1 MAGPAARIVI
11 VGGGFG
17 GLAAARRLERDS
29 DPQRV
34 HLTLLNETNYMTY
47 TPFLPQAAAGT
58 LEPRHVVVPLRQAL
72 HRADVRVGRVL
83 GADYA
88 ARTVRFA
95 SEAGAETDIGFDQLI
110 LAPGSSPRTAPIPG
124 LTDAA
129 VGFTTLAEA
138 IWLRNHVLRQ
148 LEIADATEDPA
159 ERQRRLTVV
168 FVGGGYAGV
177 EALAEIEDLTRVALR
192 LYPSLRGTHLRWVLI
207 EATDAIF
214 PEVGTRLASY
224 AMRELVQRGVELRL
238 GTTVTEA
245 ARDAIT
251 LSTGERVPCATLVWT
266 AGVRP
271 APIVRRLQLPLDPR
285 GRIRVD
291 ATMAVEGLAGVW
303 ALGDAAAVPDPA
315 RPGLACPATS
325 QHAVRQGRLV
335 ARNALG
341 ALRGRRPEPFRYRTI
356 GLFVDLG
363 RGKAVAS
370 VFGVQFKGFPAWF
383 VGRTYHLSQV
393 PGVRRKGRIAAD
405 WAVGLLF
412 RRDVAELGTLGH
424 PEALER

>member
-1 MAGPAARIVI
+1 MPSSPARIVI
-11 VGGGFG
+11 VGGGFA
-17 GLAAARRLERDS
+17 GLAAARRVERDS
-29 DPQRV
+29 RPERV
-34 HLTLLNETNYMTY
+34 SLTLLNDTNYMTY

-72 HRADVRVGRVL
+72 RHTHVRVGRVL

-88 ARTVRFA
+88 ARTVRFD
-95 SEAGAETDIGFDQLI
+95 SEAGGEIEIGYDQLV

-129 VGFTTLAEA
+129 VGFATLADA

-148 LEIADATEDPA
+148 LEIADATSDPD
-159 ERQRRLTVV
+159 ERRRHLTVV

-192 LYPSLRGTHLRWVLI
+192 LYPALRDERLRWVLI

-214 PEVGTRLASY
+214 PEVGTRLAAY
-224 AMRELVQRGVELRL
+224 AMRELIARGVELRL
-238 GTTVTEA
+238 GTTVAEA
-245 ARDAIT
+245 TREAIT

-271 APIVRRLQLPLDPR
+271 APIVRRLGLPLDAR
-285 GRIRVD
+285 NRIRVD
-291 ATMAVEGLAGVW
+291 ATMAVEGLDGVW
-303 ALGDAAAVPDPA
+303 AVGDAAAVPDPA
-315 RPGLACPATS
+315 RPGLACPPTS

-335 ARNALG
+335 GQNVLRALAG
-341 ALRGRRPEPFRYRTI
+341 QRPAPFRYRTV

-370 VFGVQFKGFPAWF
+370 VFGIQFKGFPAWF
-383 VGRTYHLSQV
+383 LGRTYHLSQV

-405 WAVGLLF
+405 WAVGLVF

-424 PEALER
+424 PEALDR

>member
-1 MAGPAARIVI
+1 MPGSPAQVVI
-11 VGGGFG
+11 VGGGFA
-17 GLAAARRLERDS
+17 GLAAARRLERES
-29 DPQRV
+29 TPERV
-34 HLTLLNETNYMTY
+34 TVTLLNATNYMTY

-72 HRADVRVGRVL
+72 RRTSVRVGRVL
-83 GADYA
+83 GADYS
-88 ARTVRFA
+88 ARTVRFGA
-95 SEAGAETDIGFDQLI
+95 DAGDETELAYDQLI

-148 LEIADATEDPA
+148 LEIADATRDPD
-159 ERQRRLTVV
+159 ERRRRLTVV

-177 EALAEIEDLTRVALR
+177 EALAEIEDLARVALR
-192 LYPSLRGTHLRWVLI
+192 LYPSLRSERLRWVLI

-214 PEVGTRLASY
+214 PEVGTRLAAY
-224 AMRELVQRGVELRL
+224 AMRELVARGVELRL
-238 GTTVTEA
+238 STTVVEA
-245 ARDAIT
+245 SRESIM
-251 LSTGERVPCATLVWT
+251 LSSGECVPCATLVWT

-271 APIVRRLQLPLDPR
+271 APIVRRLGLPLDAR
-285 GRIRVD
+285 SRIRVD
-291 ATMAVEGLAGVW
+291 ATMAVEGLDGVW
-303 ALGDAAAVPDPA
+303 AVGDAAAVPDPA

-335 ARNALG
+335 GHNV
-341 ALRGRRPEPFRYRTI
+341 LRTLEGRRAEPFRYRTI

-370 VFGVQFKGFPAWF
+370 IFGVQFKGFPAWF
-383 VGRTYHLSQV
+383 LGRTYHLSQV
-393 PGVRRKGRIAAD
+393 PGIRRKGRIAAD
-405 WAVGLLF
+405 WAVGLVF

-424 PEALER
+424 PESLER

>member
-1 MAGPAARIVI
+1 LPAPATRIAI

-17 GLAAARRLERDS
+17 GLAAARCLERQCS
-29 DPQRV
+29 PEHV
-34 HLTLLNETNYMTY
+34 TLTLLNETNYMTY

-72 HRADVRVGRVL
+72 HRTSVRVGHVL

-88 ARTVRFA
+88 ARTVRFR
-95 SEAGAETDIGFDQLI
+95 SDAGEEGDVSYDQLI

-124 LTDAA
+124 LTEAA
-129 VGFTTLAEA
+129 IGFATLAEA

-148 LEIADATEDPA
+148 LEIADATANPS
-159 ERQRRLTVV
+159 ERRRRLTVA

-177 EALAEIEDLTRVALR
+177 EALAEIEDLTRVAKR
-192 LYPSLRGTHLRWVLI
+192 LYPSLRAERLRWLLI

-214 PEVGTRLASY
+214 PEVGPRLAAY
-224 AMRELVQRGVELRL
+224 AMRELVARGVELRL

-245 ARDAIT
+245 SRNAIT
-251 LSTGERVPCATLVWT
+251 LSTGDRIPCATLVWT

-271 APIVRRLQLPLDPR
+271 APIVRRLELPLDAR

-291 ATMAVEGLAGVW
+291 ATMAVEGRDGVW

-315 RPGLACPATS
+315 RPGLACPPTS
-325 QHAVRQGRLV
+325 QHAVRQGRVV
-335 ARNALG
+335 ARNV
-341 ALRGRRPEPFRYRTI
+341 LRTLEGQPAEPFRYRTI

-370 VFGVQFKGFPAWF
+370 VFGLQFKGFPAWF
-383 VGRTYHLSQV
+383 LGRTYHLSQV
-393 PGVRRKGRIAAD
+393 PGIRRKGRIAAD
-405 WAVGLLF
+405 WAVGLIF
-412 RRDVAELGTLGH
+412 RRDTAELGTLGH
-424 PEALER
+424 PEGLER

>member
-1 MAGPAARIVI
+1 MTGPPARIVI
-11 VGGGFG
+11 VGGGFA
-17 GLAAARRLERDS
+17 GLAAARRLERDA
-29 DPQRV
+29 DPERV
-34 HLTLLNETNYMTY
+34 SVTLLNETNYMTY

-72 HRADVRVGRVL
+72 HRTRVRVGRVL
-83 GADYA
+83 GADYG

-95 SEAGAETDIGFDQLI
+95 PDAGAEGDIGFDHLI

-124 LTDAA
+124 LTESA

-148 LEIADATEDPA
+148 LEIADATDDPD
-159 ERQRRLTVV
+159 ERQRRLTFV

-177 EALAEIEDLTRVALR
+177 EALAEIEDLTRVAIR
-192 LYPSLRGTHLRWVLI
+192 LYPSLQHTRPRWVLI

-224 AMRELVQRGVELRL
+224 AMRQLVARGVELRL
-238 GTTVTEA
+238 ATTVTEA

-271 APIVRRLQLPLDPR
+271 APVVRRLALPLDPR

-291 ATMAVEGLAGVW
+291 TTMAVAGLPGVW

-335 ARNALG
+335 ARNVLG
-341 ALRGRRPEPFRYRTI
+341 ASEGRRPEPFRYRTI

-383 VGRTYHLSQV
+383 LGRTYHLSQV
-393 PGVRRKGRIAAD
+393 PGIRRKGRIAAD
-405 WAVGLLF
+405 WAIGLVF

-424 PEALER
+424 PEPLGR